1 MHSKRNADSCSFF
14 CMANYIG
21 SPPALPRNP
30 VHKASIGVRNG
41 FGIKGEVRKR
51 SSHSSIPFAE
61 NLKGYGRIPGPFGL
75 PIVGNLLSFASF
87 TPQAHL
93 VWTKWAETFGKI
105 YKYDCSL
112 HMKHIISH

>member
-1 MHSKRNADSCSFF
+1 MRNVS
-14 CMANYIG
+14 
-21 SPPALPRNP
+21 
-30 VHKASIGVRNG
+30 
-41 FGIKGEVRKR
+41 GIKGKVPKRR
-51 SSHSSIPFAE
+51 SSHLLHFRFFAE

-105 YKYDCSL
+105 YKYVCSL
-112 HMKHIISH
+112 LHEAHPLGLMMTA